1 MVNFEILIKS
11 LFSIAKQLTPLF
23 GLTNQSTF
31 TCLKLTIETQEK
43 VWNMYKVNNKNT
55 RTISIGLFSCL
66 FFWLRK
72 YFKPFASVSIVDFE
86 QLNFS

>member
-11 LFSIAKQLTPLF
+11 LFSIAKQLTPLH

-43 VWNMYKVNNKNT
+43 SV
-55 RTISIGLFSCL
+55 
-66 FFWLRK
+66 K
-72 YFKPFASVSIVDFE
+72 YVQS
-86 QLNFS
+86 